1 MIPQPRLLAGFAAI
15 SALLIAGVWFPPLI
29 LVGLTANGV
38 LVLFA
43 VADAYLAVRPKRIEI
58 LREVSQVL
66 SVGAANPV
74 TLRILSRAPRP
85 VAIEITDE
93 PPVPSRSEGLPFEA
107 MLIPQRE
114 VEATY
119 HLYPGRRGASRF
131 KTVAFRY
138 RSPLGLWARNVTRP
152 LVNDVRIYPDI
163 RTVRRFDLLAKRN
176 RLSEMGLKLW
186 RLRGKEG
193 EFERLREYR
202 RDDEMRHIDWRAT
215 AKHQKLI
222 SREYTTER
230 NQNIVVLLDCGRSML
245 NETEGISHLDR
256 GLNAA
261 IILSYIA
268 LAQGDNVSLTAF
280 SNRIERYV
288 GPVRG
293 KAAIQSLIQKTY
305 DLEARH
311 EASDYGLVC
320 EDLLRRQKKRAL
332 VLLITYAL
340 DDQHLDAIGR
350 YLRTLISSHLFLC
363 VLVKDL
369 PLASLAEGVP
379 DTDVEAYQVA
389 AASEML
395 GAQERRLSALR
406 ASGIHATE
414 VIPNELAAEVINQY
428 LDVKARH
435 LL

>member
-1 MIPQPRLLAGFAAI
+1 MWFAALGV
-15 SALLIAGVWFPPLI
+15 LLVAGVWFPRLSLAG
-29 LVGLTANGV
+29 LVANGV
-38 LVLFA
+38 LAL
-43 VADAYLAVRPKRIEI
+43 VAITDLYRMVRPEQIEI
-58 LREVSQVL
+58 LRETSDVL

-74 TLRILSRAPRP
+74 VLRVLSRAPRP
-85 VAIEITDE
+85 ITIEITDE

-107 MLIPQRE
+107 TLTPQRE

-119 HLYPGRRGASRF
+119 HLYPQKRGPNQFRN
-131 KTVAFRY
+131 VYFRY
-138 RSPLGLWARNVTRP
+138 RSPLGLWSRNVKRK
-152 LVNDVRIYPDI
+152 LVDDVRIYPDI

-202 RDDEMRHIDWRAT
+202 REDEMRHIDWSAT

-230 NQNIVVLLDCGRSML
+230 NQNIVILLDCGRSML
-245 NETEGISHLDR
+245 NETDGISHLDR

-268 LAQGDNVSLTAF
+268 LGQGDNVSLVAF
-280 SNRIERYV
+280 SNRLERYV

-293 KAAIQSLIQKTY
+293 KTAIRSLIQKTY

-311 EASDYGLVC
+311 EASDYGLAC

-350 YLRTLISSHLFLC
+350 YLRSLISSHLFLC
-363 VLVKDL
+363 VLLKDL
-369 PLASLAEGVP
+369 PLVGLAERVP
-379 DTDVEAYQVA
+379 ETDVEAYQVA
-389 AASEML
+389 AAAEML
-395 GAQERRLSALR
+395 AAQERRLSVLR
-406 ASGIHATE
+406 ARGIHATE
-414 VIPNELAAEVINQY
+414 VVPNELAAEVINHY

>member
-1 MIPQPRLLAGFAAI
+1 
-15 SALLIAGVWFPPLI
+15 
-29 LVGLTANGV
+29 
-38 LVLFA
+38 
-43 VADAYLAVRPKRIEI
+43 
-58 LREVSQVL
+58 
-66 SVGAANPV
+66 
-74 TLRILSRAPRP
+74 
-85 VAIEITDE
+85 
-93 PPVPSRSEGLPFEA
+93 
-107 MLIPQRE
+107 
-114 VEATY
+114 
-119 HLYPGRRGASRF
+119 
-131 KTVAFRY
+131 
-138 RSPLGLWARNVTRP
+138 
-152 LVNDVRIYPDI
+152 
-163 RTVRRFDLLAKRN
+163 
-176 RLSEMGLKLW
+176 MGLKLW

-202 RDDEMRHIDWRAT
+202 RDDELRHIDWRAT
-215 AKHQKLI
+215 SKHQKLI
-222 SREYTTER
+222 SREFTTER
-230 NQNIVVLLDCGRSML
+230 NQNIVILLDCGRSML

-261 IILSYIA
+261 IILGYIA
-268 LAQGDNVSLTAF
+268 LGQGDNVSLTAF

-293 KAAIQSLIQKTY
+293 KSAIQSLIQKTY
-305 DLEARH
+305 DLEPRH

-350 YLRTLISSHLFLC
+350 YLRTVISSHLFLC

-369 PLASLAEGVP
+369 PLVGLAQRVP
-379 DTDVEAYQVA
+379 QTNVEAYQVA
-389 AASEML
+389 AATEML

>member
-1 MIPQPRLLAGFAAI
+1 MWFAALGV
-15 SALLIAGVWFPPLI
+15 LLVAGVWFPRLSLAG
-29 LVGLTANGV
+29 LVANGV
-38 LVLFA
+38 LAL
-43 VADAYLAVRPKRIEI
+43 VAITDLYRMVRPEQIEI
-58 LREVSQVL
+58 LRETSDVL

-74 TLRILSRAPRP
+74 VLRVLSRAPRP
-85 VAIEITDE
+85 ITVEITDE

-107 MLIPQRE
+107 TLTPQRE

-119 HLYPGRRGASRF
+119 HLYPQKRGPNQFRN
-131 KTVAFRY
+131 VYFRY
-138 RSPLGLWARNVTRP
+138 RSPLGLWSQNVQRQ
-152 LVNDVRIYPDI
+152 LVDDVRIYPDI

-202 RDDEMRHIDWRAT
+202 REDEMRQIDWSAT

-230 NQNIVVLLDCGRSML
+230 NQNIVILLDCGRSML
-245 NETEGISHLDR
+245 NETDGISHLDR

-268 LAQGDNVSLTAF
+268 LGQGDNVSLVAF

-288 GPVRG
+288 GPLRG

-305 DLEARH
+305 DLEPRH
-311 EASDYGLVC
+311 EASDYGLAC

-350 YLRTLISSHLFLC
+350 YLRSLISSHLFLC
-363 VLVKDL
+363 VLLKDL
-369 PLASLAEGVP
+369 PLVGLAERVP
-379 DTDVEAYQVA
+379 ETDVEAYQVA
-389 AASEML
+389 AAAEML
-395 GAQERRLSALR
+395 AAQERRLSVLR
-406 ASGIHATE
+406 ARGIHAIE
-414 VIPNELAAEVINQY
+414 VVPNELAAEVINHY

>member
-1 MIPQPRLLAGFAAI
+1 MLAWFAA
-15 SALLIAGVWFPPLI
+15 SEVFLVAGVWFPPLS
-29 LVGLTANGV
+29 LAGLLANGV
-38 LVLFA
+38 LAL
-43 VADAYLAVRPKRIEI
+43 VAIADLYRMVRPERIEI
-58 LREVSQVL
+58 LRETSDVL

-74 TLRILSRAPRP
+74 VLRVLSRAPKP
-85 VAIEITDE
+85 ITIEITDE

-107 MLIPQRE
+107 TLVPQRE
-114 VEATY
+114 LEATY
-119 HLYPGRRGASRF
+119 HLYPQRRGANQFRN
-131 KTVAFRY
+131 VYFRY
-138 RSPLGLWARNVTRP
+138 RSPLGLWSRNVKRP
-152 LVNDVRIYPDI
+152 LVDDVRIYPDI
-163 RTVRRFDLLAKRN
+163 KNIRRFDLLAKRN

-202 RDDEMRHIDWRAT
+202 REDEMRHIDWSAT
-215 AKHQKLI
+215 AKYQKLI

-230 NQNIVVLLDCGRSML
+230 NQNIVILLDCGRSML
-245 NETEGISHLDR
+245 NETDGISHFDR

-268 LAQGDNVSLTAF
+268 LGQGDNVSLVAF

-293 KAAIQSLIQKTY
+293 KAAIQSLIQQTY
-305 DLEARH
+305 DLEPRH
-311 EASDYGLVC
+311 EASDYGLAC
-320 EDLLRRQKKRAL
+320 EDLLRRHKKRAL

-340 DDQHLDAIGR
+340 DDQHLDAVGR

-369 PLASLAEGVP
+369 PLVGLAERVP
-379 DTDVEAYQVA
+379 ETDVEAYQVA
-389 AASEML
+389 AATEML

-414 VIPNELAAEVINQY
+414 VVPNELAAEVINHY

>member
-1 MIPQPRLLAGFAAI
+1 MLAWFAA
-15 SALLIAGVWFPPLI
+15 SGVFLVAGVWFPPLS
-29 LVGLTANGV
+29 LAGLLANGV
-38 LVLFA
+38 LAL
-43 VADAYLAVRPKRIEI
+43 VAIADLYRMVRPERIEI
-58 LREVSQVL
+58 LRETSDVL

-74 TLRILSRAPRP
+74 VLRVLSRAPKP
-85 VAIEITDE
+85 ITIEITDE

-107 MLIPQRE
+107 TLVPQRE
-114 VEATY
+114 LEATY
-119 HLYPGRRGASRF
+119 HLYSQRRGANQFRN
-131 KTVAFRY
+131 VYFRY
-138 RSPLGLWARNVTRP
+138 RSPLGLWSRNVKRP
-152 LVNDVRIYPDI
+152 LVDDVRIYPDI
-163 RTVRRFDLLAKRN
+163 KNIRRFDLLAKRN

-202 RDDEMRHIDWRAT
+202 REDEMRHIDWSAT
-215 AKHQKLI
+215 AKYQKLI

-230 NQNIVVLLDCGRSML
+230 NQNIVILLDCGRSML
-245 NETEGISHLDR
+245 NETDGISHFDR

-268 LAQGDNVSLTAF
+268 LGQGDNVSLVAF

-305 DLEARH
+305 DLEPRH
-311 EASDYGLVC
+311 EASDYGLAC
-320 EDLLRRQKKRAL
+320 EDLLRRHKKRAL

-340 DDQHLDAIGR
+340 DDQHLDAVGR
-350 YLRTLISSHLFLC
+350 YLRTLISAHLFLC

-369 PLASLAEGVP
+369 PLVGLAERVP
-379 DTDVEAYQVA
+379 ETDVEAYQLA
-389 AASEML
+389 AATEML

-414 VIPNELAAEVINQY
+414 VVPNELAAEVINHY